1 MRHLG
6 RVYADERGVATVEFA
21 LMLPLLLLAFVG
33 ANYLAEIVI
42 VQNKVARAASSLARL
57 AAMDT
62 AIDDARWSTYRSMTT
77 MILEPIEGTAT
88 VTLSSV
94 GNAGDGLRVRWS
106 DSTGAALAPGAAFA
120 FPAGAAAYATSD
132 KNTLVAQVTLT
143 HRSLLARIWNALP
156 WAPGSFAEDQT
167 YTDVAYAL
175 PRTTTGAGTDLWTR
189 RVSGGVPSF

>member
-1 MRHLG
+1 MTLG
-6 RVYADERGVATVEFA
+6 HVHADERGVATVEFA
-21 LMLPLLLLAFVG
+21 LLLPLLLLAFIG

-42 VQNKVARAASSLARL
+42 VQSKVARAASSLARL
-57 AAMDT
+57 AAMDP
-62 AIDDARWSTYRSMTT
+62 AINDDGWATYRTMTT
-77 MILEPIEGTAT
+77 MMLEPIAGNAT

-106 DSTGAALAPGAAFA
+106 DSTGAALAQGAAFA
-120 FPAGAAAYATSD
+120 FPAGATAYAASD

-175 PRTTTGAGTDLWTR
+175 PRTGTGSGTDLWTR
-189 RVSGGVPSF
+189 RVSGGVPVF